1 MFDRASM
8 RFELFGELQTF
19 AKMLGRLVDCESR
32 TVGCDLKQD
41 PAGLA
46 KINGVK
52 ILAID
57 YRRDGETQI
66 DKFLTPGELLL
77 VIRRTKSDVMHR
89 AGRDMPDRIVRSFD

>member
-1 MFDRASM
+1 M

-19 AKMLGRLVDCESR
+19 AKMLGRLVDCKPRSFR
-32 TVGCDLKQD
+32 RDFKQD
-41 PAGLA
+41 PARLA

-77 VIRRTKSDVMHR
+77 VIRRAKSDVMHR
-89 AGRDMPDRIVRSFD
+89 AGRDMPNRIVRPFH